1 MPGAG
6 SHNLWVEG
14 DLLYVGNYNAGLRVV
29 DLSGE
34 LMGDLFKQG
43 REIAWFLPADAKGR
57 IPNAP
62 MTWGPQP
69 HKGHVFFTDW
79 NSGLWSVKID
89 IKKPKNIKVEKR

>member
-1 MPGAG
+1 M
-6 SHNLWVEG
+6 
-14 DLLYVGNYNAGLRVV
+14 LYVGNYNAGLRVV